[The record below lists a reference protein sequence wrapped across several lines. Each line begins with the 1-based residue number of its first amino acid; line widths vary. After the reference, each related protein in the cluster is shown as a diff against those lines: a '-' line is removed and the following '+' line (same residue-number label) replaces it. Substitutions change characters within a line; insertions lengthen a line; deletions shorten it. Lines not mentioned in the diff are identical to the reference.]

1 GDREKVLIEK
11 KPAEIDKLE
20 WDRETLIYDRDN
32 LSFEDV
38 KGHLL
43 SKDKLNN
50 DFGSNSK
57 SDRQVLVLVAS
68 RKRDKKVAI
77 ERSYVT
83 SRQIV
88 TNWKNKKV
96 FERNE
101 EDLAGANLANDM
113 GDDFLLV
120 STIEGGVVL
129 MGNGSPSKVI
139 DIDTVQIRMHDG
151 TIRTLINI
159 ESSDINVSRRALVL
173 MKCKKIGSLYV
184 MEGSKVTNEIGHPL
198 SIKELKL
205 TRLKRRQLGHRRE
218 KLKIKSLPTSKHNFD
233 SVHNL
238 HSLR

>member
-1 GDREKVLIEK
+1 
-11 KPAEIDKLE
+11 
-20 WDRETLIYDRDN
+20 ETLIYDRDN

-50 DFGSNSK
+50 EFGSNSK

-68 RKRDKKVAI
+68 R
-77 ERSYVT
+77 
-83 SRQIV
+83 
-88 TNWKNKKV
+88 NNK
-96 FERNE
+96 

-129 MGNGSPSKVI
+129 MGNGSPNKVI

-151 TIRTLINI
+151 TIRTLSN
-159 ESSDINVSRRALVL
+159 SSGINVSRGALVL
-173 MKCKKIGSLYV
+173 MKCKKIRSLYV
-184 MEGSKVTNEIGHPL
+184 MEGSKVTNEIGRPL
-198 SIKELKL
+198 FVKELKL
-205 TRLKRRQLGHRRE
+205 TLLKRRQLGHRRE
-218 KLKIKSLPTSKHNFD
+218 KSKIKSLPASKHNFD
-233 SVHNL
+233 SVHIL